1 MNMQTSRAAYRGVAS
16 VRADASDPAAILA
29 ALNSAFSAFKT
40 ENDTRIKALESGKAD
55 VVTAEK
61 VERINAHVSALQ
73 AALDEANQR
82 IANLGMGGVG
92 GGKTLRDAEYSKSFE
107 AYVRK
112 NDIQASLNK
121 GTAAEGGY
129 TTPVEWDRTITD
141 KLVLLS
147 PMRRLANVISI
158 GTNGFSKLFNNRGTA
173 SGWVGETD
181 ARPETA
187 GPTFGTLAYPI
198 GEIYANPSATQQL
211 LDDSEVN
218 IESWLAGEVETE
230 FAYQESVAFLSGN
243 GANKPNGVLTYVT
256 GGANAAAHP
265 FGDIKTVNS
274 GAAAALTPDGILN
287 LVYALPSAF
296 TQNATFIVNR
306 ATQGAIRKL
315 KDGQGNYLWQPAAVA
330 GQPATLNGFPI
341 EEMAAMPDIAA
352 GAKPVLFGDF
362 RRGYLIID
370 RIGVRVL
377 RDPYTNKPYVMF
389 YTTKRVGGGL
399 LNPEVL
405 KAMNVSA

>member
-1 MNMQTSRAAYRGVAS
+1 M
-16 VRADASDPAAILA
+16 
-29 ALNSAFSAFKT
+29 
-40 ENDTRIKALESGKAD
+40 
-55 VVTAEK
+55 
-61 VERINAHVSALQ
+61 
-73 AALDEANQR
+73 
-82 IANLGMGGVG
+82 
-92 GGKTLRDAEYSKSFE
+92 
-107 AYVRK
+107 
-112 NDIQASLNK
+112 
-121 GTAAEGGY
+121 
-129 TTPVEWDRTITD
+129 
-141 KLVLLS
+141 
-147 PMRRLANVISI
+147 
-158 GTNGFSKLFNNRGTA
+158 
-173 SGWVGETD
+173 
-181 ARPETA
+181 
-187 GPTFGTLAYPI
+187 
-198 GEIYANPSATQQL
+198 
-211 LDDSEVN
+211 
-218 IESWLAGEVETE
+218 
-230 FAYQESVAFLSGN
+230 SGN

-274 GAAAALTPDGILN
+274 GAAGALTPDGILN

-296 TQNATFIVNR
+296 TQNATFIMNR

-315 KDGQGNYLWQPAAVA
+315 KDGQGNYLWQPATVA